1 MFFLSKHKYH
11 FFIYISV
18 LFIDVSGPIKAYQKS
33 SSFIWCN
40 VMMRAIKQSM
50 NDINDVFHQKA
61 YEQCRKTYR
70 YESHSDR
77 HCQYHHLYEWVIG
90 HIPIKVLI
98 RRCFCRSYLDRKAY
112 LKREELRPE
121 ELGNGV
127 EVHFD
132 DRCTF
137 EIPNYPDEEGYIN
150 FRKICYCYSAVQS
163 NIR

>member
-1 MFFLSKHKYH
+1 
-11 FFIYISV
+11 
-18 LFIDVSGPIKAYQKS
+18 
-33 SSFIWCN
+33 
-40 VMMRAIKQSM
+40 M

-61 YEQCRKTYR
+61 YERCRKTYT

-77 HCQYHHLYEWVIG
+77 RCQYHHLYEWVIG

-112 LKREELRPE
+112 LTREELRLE

-137 EIPNYPDEEGYIN
+137 EIPKYPDEEGYIN